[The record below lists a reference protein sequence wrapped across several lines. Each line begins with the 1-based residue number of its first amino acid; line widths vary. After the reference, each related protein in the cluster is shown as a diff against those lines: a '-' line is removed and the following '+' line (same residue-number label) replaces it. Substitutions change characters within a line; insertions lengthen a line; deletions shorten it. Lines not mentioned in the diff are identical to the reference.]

1 MKYTANIRHTKD
13 EDDIF
18 PTPEW
23 VTEALMAHVKFVG
36 EIYEPACGYGH
47 MAKVIKEYHR
57 FCHASDKNDLGYGEV
72 RDFLKNPY
80 ANMPN
85 CITNP
90 PYSHVKEFIDTA
102 LANTTGKVAMLC
114 RIEFL
119 SAQSRQEWF
128 NKFPPAEILVL
139 GRRLKRWDEQTQD
152 FSGETSAFS
161 HIWIVWDCSRKV
173 ERTVVRWI

>member
-1 MKYTANIRHTKD
+1 MRYTANIRRAKD
-13 EDDIF
+13 KDDIF

-23 VTEALMAHVKFVG
+23 VTEALMSHVKFDGLV
-36 EIYEPACGYGH
+36 YEPACGYGH
-47 MAKVIKEYHR
+47 MAKVIEKWNK
-57 FCHASDKNDLGYGEV
+57 CCASDKNDLGYGQV
-72 RDFLKNPY
+72 RDFLENPPK
-80 ANMPN
+80 MSN

-128 NKFPPAEILVL
+128 NKFPPAEILIL
-139 GRRLKRWDEQTQD
+139 GRRLKRWNKKTQD

-161 HIWIVWDCSRKV
+161 HIWIIWDCSRKV
-173 ERTVVRWI
+173 KQTIVRWI